1 MDSTIWIT
9 FFLSSLLLA
18 LSPGAGAI
26 NSMSITIK
34 YGLQKS
40 LIANFGLQVGNII
53 NITFVG
59 AGIGTLLVQSEVLFS
74 ALKWIG
80 AFYLIYLGIKK
91 LRESPHN
98 NSLQQKQPD
107 ISSKTLIIQSIIVN
121 VTNPKSIV
129 FLVALLPQFIS
140 ADKPYLE
147 QILILAGTLV
157 LLDSFVMLGYS
168 FLAGKIIVRLKNER
182 YMRLLNRLFGSM
194 FISAGA
200 VIAVSSQS

>member
-40 LIANFGLQVGNII
+40 LIANVGLQVGNII

-91 LRESPHN
+91 LCESPHN

-129 FLVALLPQFIS
+129 FLYP
-140 ADKPYLE
+140 
-147 QILILAGTLV
+147 
-157 LLDSFVMLGYS
+157 
-168 FLAGKIIVRLKNER
+168 
-182 YMRLLNRLFGSM
+182 
-194 FISAGA
+194 
-200 VIAVSSQS
+200 